1 MTSQELLD
9 ILSEIQTR
17 KCETRIMEIKAA
29 NYGCPKRLYDTLS
42 SFSNQDDG
50 GVIVFGVDEEDN
62 YRE

>member
-29 NYGCPKRLYDTLS
+29 KYGCPKRLYDTLS

-50 GVIVFGVDEEDN
+50 GVIVFGVDEE
-62 YRE
+62 ELS